1 MTMSKEDSDRPQN
14 GGFMQ
19 KFDEFFRI
27 SERGSN
33 IQNEIKGG
41 IITFLA
47 MVYILIVNPN
57 ILTPAAAGAGYDFNQ
72 LFTATALAAIIACL
86 LMGLYSRFPV
96 ALAPGMG
103 VNAFLSY
110 TICLAMGFTFEQ
122 GLMVVFVSGVLFFAL
137 TVTGF
142 RMKILDEIP
151 KSMKLAISAG
161 IGFFIALVGLYNGGI
176 IMHAN
181 GSALTLGP
189 LSDPGVLLSL
199 FCLVVT
205 LIFFHQKRWYAV
217 FIGLILTWIIGI
229 IMGECGAESAL
240 ATRAEDP
247 LFLIP
252 SWDPGNFVSSPD
264 FGLFGAVFTGFE
276 MIPNTLIMSFIAA
289 VVSLFVIDMFDTAGT
304 LIGIGTEA
312 GMIDSEGHLTDGEKA
327 LTSDAIA
334 SMAGAVVGTS
344 TTTSFIESTTGIQ
357 AGARTGLMPVVVGL
371 LFAVALVFSGFFG
384 TFTSACTVGALVLV
398 GIMMIKGVKDIEWTD
413 PVTCGMA
420 FMTIFM
426 MGLAGSI
433 TDGIA
438 FGIYTWVGGKIA
450 TGKIKEISPMI
461 WILFAIFLVYFFI
474 NYTVIPNGWLD

>member
-1 MTMSKEDSDRPQN
+1 MSDFK
-14 GGFMQ
+14 Q

-27 SERGSN
+27 SERGST

-47 MVYILIVNPN
+47 MAYILIVNPD
-57 ILTPAAAGAGYDFNQ
+57 ILSKAAVGAGYTFNQ

-110 TICLAMGFTFEQ
+110 TICLTMKFTFEQ
-122 GLMVVFVSGVLFFAL
+122 GLLIVFISGVIFFLF
-137 TVTGF
+137 TITGF

-151 KSMKLAISAG
+151 QSMKLAISAG
-161 IGFFIALVGLYNGGI
+161 IGFFIALVGLYNAGI
-176 IMHAN
+176 ITHGT
-181 GSALTLGP
+181 GSALTLGE

-217 FIGLILTWIIGI
+217 FLGLILTWIIGI
-229 IMGECGAESAL
+229 IMSECGVVSQLAL
-240 ATRAEDP
+240 LPPEEA
-247 LFLIP
+247 LYLIP
-252 SWDPGNFVSSPD
+252 NWDPSNFVGEPD
-264 FGLFGAVFTGFE
+264 FGLFGAVFTNLGS
-276 MIPNTLIMSFIAA
+276 IPNTLIMSFIAA

-304 LIGIGTEA
+304 LIGIGNEA
-312 GMIDSEGHLTDGEKA
+312 GMIDEDGHLVDGEKA

-344 TTTSFIESTTGIQ
+344 TTTSFIESTTGIE

-384 TFTSACTVGALVLV
+384 TFTSACTVGALVVV
-398 GIMMIKGVKDIEWTD
+398 GIMMIKGVKDIDWTE
-413 PVTCGMA
+413 PVTCSMA

-438 FGIYTWVGGKIA
+438 FGVYTWVGGKIA

-461 WILFAIFLVYFFI
+461 WILFAIFIVYFFI
-474 NYTVIPNGWLD
+474 NYTMIPNGWL

>member
-1 MTMSKEDSDRPQN
+1 MSDEKSSHQQN
-14 GGFMQ
+14 GGFIECL
-19 KFDEFFRI
+19 DRFFHI
-27 SERGSN
+27 SERGST

-41 IITFLA
+41 LITFLA
-47 MVYILIVNPN
+47 MVYILVVNPD
-57 ILTPAAAGAGYDFNQ
+57 LLEPAAADAGYDFNQ
-72 LFTATALAAIIACL
+72 LFTATALAAIISCL

-110 TICLAMGFTFEQ
+110 TICDVMGFTFEE
-122 GLMVVFVSGVLFFAL
+122 GLMVVFVSGVLFFIL
-137 TVTGF
+137 TVTGW
-142 RMKILDEIP
+142 RMRILDEIP

-176 IMHAN
+176 IMHGK

-189 LSDPGVLLSL
+189 LADPGVLLSL
-199 FCLVVT
+199 FCLIAT
-205 LIFFHQKRWYAV
+205 LVLFHRKRWYAV
-217 FIGLILTWIIGI
+217 FLGLILTWIIGI
-229 IMGECGAESAL
+229 VMSECGAVSAL
-240 ATRAEDP
+240 ATRESDR

-252 SWDPGNFVSSPD
+252 NWDPDGFVSSPD
-264 FGLFGAVFTGFE
+264 FGLFGAVFTHFE
-276 MIPNTLIMSFIAA
+276 MFPNTLIMSFIAA

-304 LIGIGTEA
+304 LIAIGAEA
-312 GMIDSEGHLTDGEKA
+312 GRIETDGHIEGVERA
-327 LTSDAIA
+327 LTSDAVA

-344 TTTSFIESTTGIQ
+344 TTTSFIESITGIH
-357 AGARTGLMPVVVGL
+357 AGARTGIMPIVVGI

-413 PVTCGMA
+413 PITCTMA

-438 FGIYTWVGGKIA
+438 FGVYTWVGGKVV
-450 TGKIKEISPMI
+450 TGKAKEVSPML
-461 WILFAIFLVYFFI
+461 WILLVVFLVYFFI
-474 NYTVIPNGWLD
+474 NYTLIPNGWLS

>member
-1 MTMSKEDSDRPQN
+1 MPDFK
-14 GGFMQ
+14 Q
-19 KFDEFFRI
+19 KIDEFFRI

-33 IQNEIKGG
+33 FRNEFRGG
-41 IITFLA
+41 LITFLA

-57 ILTPAAAGAGYDFNQ
+57 ILSPAAGLSGYDFNQ

-110 TICLAMGFTFEQ
+110 TICLTMGFTFEQ
-122 GLMVVFVSGVLFFAL
+122 GLLIVFISGVIFFIFTVSGW
-137 TVTGF
+137 

-151 KSMKLAISAG
+151 QSMKLAISAG
-161 IGFFIALVGLYNGGI
+161 IGFFIALVGLYNAGI
-176 IMHAN
+176 IMHGN
-181 GSALTLGP
+181 GSALMLGQ
-189 LSDPGVLLSL
+189 LGDPGVLLSL
-199 FCLVVT
+199 FCLIIT
-205 LIFFHQKRWYAV
+205 LILFHQKRWYAV
-217 FIGLILTWIIGI
+217 FLGLILTWIIGI
-229 IMGECGAESAL
+229 VMSECGVVSEL

-247 LFLIP
+247 LFLLP
-252 SWDPGNFVSSPD
+252 NWDPGNFVSEPD
-264 FGLFGAVFTGFE
+264 FGLFAVVFTNLGS
-276 MIPNTLIMSFIAA
+276 IPNTLIMSFIAA

-304 LIGIGTEA
+304 LIGIGNEA
-312 GMIDSEGHLTDGEKA
+312 GMIDADGHLVDGEKA
-327 LTSDAIA
+327 LTSDAVA

-344 TTTSFIESTTGIQ
+344 TTTSFIESTTGIE

-384 TFTSACTVGALVLV
+384 TFTSACTVGALVVV
-398 GIMMIKGVKDIEWTD
+398 GIMMIKGVKDIDWTE
-413 PVTCGMA
+413 PVTCSMA

-438 FGIYTWVGGKIA
+438 FGVYTWVGGNIA
-450 TGKIKEISPMI
+450 TGRIKEISPMI
-461 WILFAIFLVYFFI
+461 WILFAIFIVYFFI
-474 NYTVIPNGWLD
+474 NYTMIPNGWL

>member
-1 MTMSKEDSDRPQN
+1 MSDFK
-14 GGFMQ
+14 Q
-19 KFDEFFRI
+19 KIDEFFRI
-27 SERGSN
+27 SERGST

-47 MVYILIVNPN
+47 MAYILIVNPN
-57 ILTPAAAGAGYDFNQ
+57 ILSPAAGLAGYTFNE

-86 LMGLYSRFPV
+86 LMGFYSRFPV

-110 TICLAMGFTFEQ
+110 TICLGMGFTFEQ
-122 GLMVVFVSGVLFFAL
+122 GLLIVFVSGVIFFAF
-137 TVTGF
+137 TVSGL

-151 KSMKLAISAG
+151 QSMKLAISAG
-161 IGFFIALVGLYNGGI
+161 IGFFIALVGLYNAGI
-176 IMHAN
+176 IMHGS
-181 GSALTLGP
+181 GSALTMGE

-205 LIFFHQKRWYAV
+205 LILFHQKRWYAV
-217 FIGLILTWIIGI
+217 FLGLILTWIIGI
-229 IMGECGAESAL
+229 IMGECGVVSQL
-240 ATRAEDP
+240 VTRDPDP
-247 LFLIP
+247 LYLIP
-252 SWDPGNFVSSPD
+252 AWDPNNFVGEPD
-264 FGLFGAVFTGFE
+264 FGLFAAVFTNLGS
-276 MIPNTLIMSFIAA
+276 IPNTLIMSFIAA

-304 LIGIGTEA
+304 LIGIGSEA
-312 GMIDSEGHLTDGEKA
+312 GMIDADGHLVDGEKA

-344 TTTSFIESTTGIQ
+344 TTTSFIESTTGIE
-357 AGARTGLMPVVVGL
+357 AGARTGLMPIVVGL
-371 LFAVALVFSGFFG
+371 LFAIALIFSGFFG
-384 TFTSACTVGALVLV
+384 TFTSACTVGALVVV
-398 GIMMIKGVKDIEWTD
+398 GIMMIKGVKDIDWTE
-413 PVTCGMA
+413 PVTCSMA

-438 FGIYTWVGGKIA
+438 FGVYTWVGGKIA

-461 WILFAIFLVYFFI
+461 WILFAIFIVYFFI
-474 NYTVIPNGWLD
+474 NYTMIPNGWL

>member
-1 MTMSKEDSDRPQN
+1 MNPGGQRATDS
-14 GGFMQ
+14 
-19 KFDEFFRI
+19 
-27 SERGSN
+27 
-33 IQNEIKGG
+33 
-41 IITFLA
+41 
-47 MVYILIVNPN
+47 
-57 ILTPAAAGAGYDFNQ
+57 
-72 LFTATALAAIIACL
+72 
-86 LMGLYSRFPV
+86 
-96 ALAPGMG
+96 
-103 VNAFLSY
+103 
-110 TICLAMGFTFEQ
+110 
-122 GLMVVFVSGVLFFAL
+122 
-137 TVTGF
+137 
-142 RMKILDEIP
+142 
-151 KSMKLAISAG
+151 SA
-161 IGFFIALVGLYNGGI
+161 
-176 IMHAN
+176 
-181 GSALTLGP
+181 
-189 LSDPGVLLSL
+189 
-199 FCLVVT
+199 
-205 LIFFHQKRWYAV
+205 
-217 FIGLILTWIIGI
+217 
-229 IMGECGAESAL
+229 
-240 ATRAEDP
+240 

-450 TGKIKEISPMI
+450 TGKTKEISPMI
-461 WILFAIFLVYFFI
+461 WILFAIFIVYFFI

>member
-1 MTMSKEDSDRPQN
+1 MSDSESGSPQS

-27 SERGSN
+27 SARGSTV
-33 IQNEIKGG
+33 QNEIKGG

-47 MVYILIVNPN
+47 MAYILIVNPS
-57 ILTPAAAGAGYDFNQ
+57 ILSPAASPTYDFNQ
-72 LFTATALAAIIACL
+72 LFTATAMAAIIACL

-110 TICLAMGFTFEQ
+110 TICLTMGFTFEQ
-122 GLMVVFVSGVLFFAL
+122 GLMIVFVSGVLFLIL
-137 TVTGF
+137 TVTGL

-176 IMHAN
+176 IVHGN

-189 LSDPGVLLSL
+189 LADPGVLLSL
-199 FCLVVT
+199 FCLVIT
-205 LIFFHQKRWYAV
+205 LVLYHQKKWYAV
-217 FIGLILTWIIGI
+217 FVGLIATWIVGIVIGKLDATS
-229 IMGECGAESAL
+229 ELAAEGIY
-240 ATRAEDP
+240 
-247 LFLIP
+247 LIP
-252 SWDPGNFVSSPD
+252 QWDPDSFVSDPD
-264 FGLFGAVFTGFE
+264 FGLFGAVFTHNE
-276 MIPNTLIMSFIAA
+276 MIPNTLIMSFITAT
-289 VVSLFVIDMFDTAGT
+289 VSLFVIDMFDTAGT
-304 LIGIGTEA
+304 LIGVGTEA
-312 GMIDSEGHLTDGEKA
+312 GMIDSDGHLVDGDKA
-327 LTSDAIA
+327 LTSDAVA
-334 SMAGAVVGTS
+334 SIAGAVVGTS
-344 TTTSFIESTTGIQ
+344 TTTSFIESTTGIV
-357 AGARTGLMPVVVGL
+357 AGARTGLMPVVVAA
-371 LFAVALVFSGFFG
+371 LFAVALLFSGFFG

-413 PVTCGMA
+413 PVTCTMA

-438 FGIYTWVGGKIA
+438 FGVFTWVGGKIA
-450 TGKIKEISPMI
+450 TGKFREISPML
-461 WILFAIFLVYFFI
+461 WILCAVFIVYFFI
-474 NYTVIPNGWLD
+474 NYAVIANGWLD